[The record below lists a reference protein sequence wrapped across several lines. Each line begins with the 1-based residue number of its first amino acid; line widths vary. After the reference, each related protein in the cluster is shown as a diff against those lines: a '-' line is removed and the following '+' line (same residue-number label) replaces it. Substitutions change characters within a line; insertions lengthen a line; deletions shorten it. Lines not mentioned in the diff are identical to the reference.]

1 MRIRDHR
8 DHRGVPNHQGT
19 KTPRTYWRNVARTH
33 SFETLGFLGRLKRFR
48 GLYALCGEFIPSR
61 LSDLVVRKMGVRKKL
76 AVGLVLGLGLVALW
90 GCTPG
95 GLDPASGP
103 VAKIAARP
111 TQGEV
116 PLTVEFDGSA
126 SYDPQGDITD
136 WLWDFGDGSPVIS
149 GRKVTH
155 VYERSG
161 EFIVTLVVVGPS
173 GTGRAT
179 AMIHALNN
187 PPVAS
192 FSFWPQ
198 DPFQEELVTFDASS
212 SYDSDGD
219 IVSWEWDFGDG
230 TVGEGEV
237 VDHSFDLPGE
247 YTVVLTV
254 TDNSGAQA
262 VVSQTVPVEECIGG
276 GCGRR

>member
-1 MRIRDHR
+1 MGF
-8 DHRGVPNHQGT
+8 DHRGSPYHQDT
-19 KTPRTYWRNVARTH
+19 KPQRNFRFKNFKLWLALCLGDFVV
-33 SFETLGFLGRLKRFR
+33 SPTL
-48 GLYALCGEFIPSR
+48 LCGEWVSSR
-61 LSDLVVRKMGVRKKL
+61 LGGVVAKVSVGRKL
-76 AVGLVLGLGLVALW
+76 AIGLVLGLGLFALW

-103 VAKIAARP
+103 VAKISAQP

-126 SYDPQGDITD
+126 SYDPQGDTTD

-212 SYDSDGD
+212 SYDPDGD

-230 TVGEGEV
+230 AIGEGEV

-262 VVSQTVPVEECIGG
+262 VVSQTVAVEECIGG